1 MIFFMVFYVCN
12 LYQKKK
18 SISYVSVTYI
28 ISHTLSK
35 PTKCEIACSRS
46 H

>member
-1 MIFFMVFYVCN
+1 MIFFMVFYACN
-12 LYQKKK
+12 LYKKK

-35 PTKCEIACSRS
+35 PTKCEIACSGS

>member
-12 LYQKKK
+12 LYQKK

-28 ISHTLSK
+28 ISLTLSK
-35 PTKCEIACSRS
+35 PTKCELACSGS